1 MSENK
6 ELVNLNLENCSLDTL
21 SKVIKDIEDSYFDIP
36 FGNTGYQT
44 KAFVI
49 AAGITPERSY
59 RAIGLQML
67 SLLNSLR
74 SNIIDRQI
82 YNIRLTQKKESLNDP
97 SLNSYDREVIE
108 LEILRDSSG
117 ENYNRK
123 MLNDSLHELNIL
135 YDEFKKLPKFT
146 REQFELGEENY
157 FKQSLER
164 QARGITG
171 AVEGIIN
178 MSEDMPALEQYR
190 DKVNSLE
197 SIDTAT
203 LNDLRLGMG
212 NQMKIFEDDDQAR
225 REQAQL
231 QRTN

>member
-6 ELVNLNLENCSLDTL
+6 DLVNLNLENCSLDTV

-59 RAIGLQML
+59 RAIGLQMIT
-67 SLLNSLR
+67 LLNSIRYSL
-74 SNIIDRQI
+74 IEKQI
-82 YNIRLTQKKESLNDP
+82 SDIRLTQKKESLNDP
-97 SLNSYDREVIE
+97 SLNSYDREVIR
-108 LEILRDSSG
+108 LEIMRDFSSD
-117 ENYNRK
+117 NYQRK
-123 MLNDSLHELNIL
+123 VLSDSLHELNIL
-135 YDEFKKLPKFT
+135 YEEFKKLPKFT

-178 MSEDMPALEQYR
+178 MNEDMPALEKYK

-197 SIDTAT
+197 SIDTST
-203 LNDLRLGMG
+203 LNSLRLGMG
-212 NQMKIFEDDDQAR
+212 NQMKIFEEDDQSR
-225 REQAQL
+225 REHAQL